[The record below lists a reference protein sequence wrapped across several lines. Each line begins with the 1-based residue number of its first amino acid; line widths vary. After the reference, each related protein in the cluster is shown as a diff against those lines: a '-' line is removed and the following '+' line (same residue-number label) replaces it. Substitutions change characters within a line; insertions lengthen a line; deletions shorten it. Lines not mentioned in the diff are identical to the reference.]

1 MHYDVSL
8 YSYIR
13 ASIIACWFLIQNS
26 STVWCNQSLDTDLNE
41 MARKFS
47 KACQYFTSVM
57 AIKHHLQYH
66 LFNGTDL
73 DTLQISLQTATG
85 LLKVLQTQ
93 SKLLQKLEVSMQF
106 VYNSDGSCVH
116 YRI

>member
-1 MHYDVSL
+1 MV
-8 YSYIR
+8 
-13 ASIIACWFLIQNS
+13 LIQNS
-26 STVWCNQSLDTDLNE
+26 STVWCNQSSNTDLNE

-57 AIKHHLQYH
+57 AIKHHLQYN

-73 DTLQISLQTATG
+73 DTLNLTLQTATG

-93 SKLLQKLEVSMQF
+93 SKLLQKLEVSM
-106 VYNSDGSCVH
+106 
-116 YRI
+116 